1 MARVHQT
8 LQQKA
13 GKQLQ
18 QGVGVHSNKKSG
30 NASNK
35 RK

>member
-1 MARVHQT
+1 MSRVHQT

-13 GKQLQ
+13 GKQIP
-18 QGVGVHSNKKSG
+18 QGVGVHSSKKVG